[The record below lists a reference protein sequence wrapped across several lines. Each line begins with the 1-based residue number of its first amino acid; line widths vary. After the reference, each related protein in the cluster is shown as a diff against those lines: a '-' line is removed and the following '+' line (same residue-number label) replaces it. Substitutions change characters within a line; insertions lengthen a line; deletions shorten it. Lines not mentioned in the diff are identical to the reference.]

1 MGDTIIKE
9 VLNVLRGGDMRE
21 GWNDTFIV
29 LIPKVKDPS
38 RIKDLRPI
46 SLCNVLY
53 KLVSKVLAN
62 RLKLVLPDIISD
74 NQSAFVPGRLITDN
88 ILLAYEATHF
98 LKNKKKG
105 GESYVAVKADMSKAY
120 DRVEWDFL
128 RQMMLKMGFNTG
140 WVDVVMRCVTTANYR
155 IKVNGQAT
163 KVFSPTR
170 GLRQGDPLSP
180 YLFVICA
187 EGLTALLKEAEGRG
201 VLSGLKICPRAPS
214 LSHLFF
220 ADDSVM
226 LMKARREEAVVLK
239 EILQLYEN
247 CSGQCINVEKSSL
260 LFSANAKQRDKEMVK
275 VELGIVS
282 ESWNEKYLGMPVY
295 IGKSKRKAFAY
306 IKDKIWK
313 AIQGWLLKLLSRA
326 GKEVMIKAVAQA
338 IPTFVMSCFYL
349 TKSFCDELSAMIAK
363 YWWSQQD
370 KENKMHWIS
379 WRKLIK
385 SKGQGGLGFRDI
397 HAFNIAMLSRQAW
410 RLIQNPDSLCATIL
424 KAKYYPDCHILEAKP
439 CVNMSYTWRSILHGI
454 ELVKKGVIWRIGD
467 GEQVDIWRD
476 PWLSRAWCRKVLT
489 PRGHNLISKVSELI
503 CPITG

>member
-1 MGDTIIKE
+1 
-9 VLNVLRGGDMRE
+9 
-21 GWNDTFIV
+21 
-29 LIPKVKDPS
+29 
-38 RIKDLRPI
+38 
-46 SLCNVLY
+46 
-53 KLVSKVLAN
+53 
-62 RLKLVLPDIISD
+62 
-74 NQSAFVPGRLITDN
+74 
-88 ILLAYEATHF
+88 
-98 LKNKKKG
+98 
-105 GESYVAVKADMSKAY
+105 
-120 DRVEWDFL
+120 
-128 RQMMLKMGFNTG
+128 
-140 WVDVVMRCVTTANYR
+140 
-155 IKVNGQAT
+155 
-163 KVFSPTR
+163 
-170 GLRQGDPLSP
+170 
-180 YLFVICA
+180 
-187 EGLTALLKEAEGRG
+187 LKEAEVRG
-201 VLSGLKICPRAPS
+201 VLSGHKICPRVPS

-260 LFSANAKQRDKEMVK
+260 LFSANARQRDKQMVK

-282 ESWNEKYLGMPVY
+282 ESWNEKYLGMPLY

-338 IPTFVMSCFYL
+338 IPTFLMSCFYL

-454 ELVKKGVIWRIGD
+454 ELVKEGVIWCIGD
-467 GEQVDIWRD
+467 GE
-476 PWLSRAWCRKVLT
+476 C
-489 PRGHNLISKVSELI
+489 
-503 CPITG
+503 